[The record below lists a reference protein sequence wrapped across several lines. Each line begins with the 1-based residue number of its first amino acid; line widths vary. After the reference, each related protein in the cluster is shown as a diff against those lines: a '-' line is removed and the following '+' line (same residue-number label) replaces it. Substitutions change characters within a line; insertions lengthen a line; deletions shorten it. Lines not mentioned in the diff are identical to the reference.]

1 MISMKKNKASLY
13 VIVQIYSQD
22 TWLHEAK
29 QLAEQYASSNLINI
43 KKSHKYIIKVHLPNR
58 S

>member
-43 KKSHKYIIKVHLPNR
+43 KKS
-58 S
+58 